1 MQGFLAFLW
10 LFMALTWSGFA
21 FAMETVA
28 EDAAA
33 RTVKTSHVALL
44 LPLNSAAFGRAAEAV
59 KQGFM
64 TAAGVEAGALP
75 VRVYSTGDQTDDIVA
90 TYGQATQAGARIVV
104 GPLTKNGVTALA
116 ASKQVSVPTLA
127 LNLPEAGAELPD
139 QLYLLALAAEA
150 EVRQIAQAAFDAGRK
165 SAVVITSGN
174 ALAKRMQL
182 AFAAEWS
189 ALGGTVAVQL
199 SFSGSNADAVR
210 DALRRHPADM
220 LFLAMDGQDARLL
233 RPYLNP
239 EWPVYATSQI
249 YAGKNS
255 PQKYHDLNGVQF
267 VDMPWL
273 LQPDHLA
280 VMVYP
285 RSQVPLAADLERL
298 YALGIDAWRLALLL
312 QTTASG
318 ESFNLDGVTGRLSLE
333 RSRQISRVGVP
344 AVFRD
349 GEAAPLTP

>member
-1 MQGFLAFLW
+1 MQGFFAFLW
-10 LFMALTWSGFA
+10 LVAALTWSGFA
-21 FAMETVA
+21 PAMEA
-28 EDAAA
+28 AAGDAAS
-33 RTVKTSHVALL
+33 RTIKTPHVALL
-44 LPLNSAAFGRAAEAV
+44 LPLNSAAFGRAAEVV

-64 TAAGVEAGALP
+64 AAATVEAGALP
-75 VRVYSTGDQTDDIVA
+75 VRIYPTGDQTDDIVA

-116 ASKQVSVPTLA
+116 ASRQVSIPTLA
-127 LNLPEAGAELPD
+127 LNLPEAGTELPE

-150 EVRQIAQAAFDAGRK
+150 EARQIAQTAFGAGRK
-165 SAVVITSGN
+165 NAIVIASGS

-189 ALGGTVAVQL
+189 TLGGTMAAQL
-199 SFSGSNADAVR
+199 SFNGGNADAVR
-210 DALRRHPADM
+210 DVLRRHPADM
-220 LFLAMDGQDARLL
+220 LFLAMDGQEARLL

-255 PQKYHDLNGVQF
+255 PQKYYDLNGVQF

-285 RSQVPLAADLERL
+285 RPQVPLAADLERL

-312 QTTASG
+312 QTAVAG
-318 ESFNLDGVTGRLSLE
+318 EPFSLDGVTGRLSLE
-333 RSRQISRVGVP
+333 RSRQISREGVP

>member
-1 MQGFLAFLW
+1 MHGFLTFLS
-10 LFMALTWSGFA
+10 LFMALTWGGL
-21 FAMETVA
+21 
-28 EDAAA
+28 AAA
-33 RTVKTSHVALL
+33 VENAAGGPTPPAIKTPHVALL
-44 LPLNSAAFGRAAEAV
+44 LPLNSGAFGRAAEAV

-64 TAAGVEAGALP
+64 AAATVEAGALP
-75 VRVYSTGDQTDDIVA
+75 IRVYPSGDQADDIVS

-127 LNLPEAGAELPD
+127 LNHPEAGTVLPE

-150 EVRQIAQAAFDAGRK
+150 EARQIAQAAFGAGRK
-165 SAVVITSGN
+165 SAIVIASGG
-174 ALAKRMQL
+174 ALSKRMQL
-182 AFAAEWS
+182 AFAEEWS
-189 ALGGTVAVQL
+189 TLGGAISTQL
-199 SFSGSNADAVR
+199 SFSGANAETVR
-210 DALRRHPADM
+210 DALRTHPADM
-220 LFLAMDGQDARLL
+220 LFLAMDGQEARLL

-249 YAGKNS
+249 YAGKNT
-255 PQKYHDLNGVQF
+255 PQKYHDLNGIQF

-285 RSQVPLAADLERL
+285 RPQMPLAADLERL

-312 QTTASG
+312 QNTEAGGPLS
-318 ESFNLDGVTGRLSLE
+318 LDGVTGRLSLDG
-333 RSRQISRVGVP
+333 SRRINREGV
-344 AVFRD
+344 AAIFRE

>member
-1 MQGFLAFLW
+1 MQGFLAFLS
-10 LFMALTWSGFA
+10 LFMALTWAGPA
-21 FAMETVA
+21 VAVET
-28 EDAAA
+28 AAA
-33 RTVKTSHVALL
+33 GPLPPAIKTPHVALL
-44 LPLNSAAFGRAAEAV
+44 LPLNSGAFGRAAEAV

-64 TAAGVEAGALP
+64 AAATVEAGALP
-75 VRVYSTGDQTDDIVA
+75 VKVYPTGDQADDIVSI
-90 TYGQATQAGARIVV
+90 YGQATQAGARIVV

-116 ASKQVSVPTLA
+116 ASKQVSIPTLA
-127 LNLPEAGAELPD
+127 LNLPEAGTELPE
-139 QLYLLALAAEA
+139 QLYLLALAAEVEA
-150 EVRQIAQAAFDAGRK
+150 RQIAQTAFGAGRK
-165 SAVVITSGN
+165 TAIVIASGSALS
-174 ALAKRMQL
+174 KRMQL

-189 ALGGTVAVQL
+189 NLGGAIPAQL
-199 SFSGSNADAVR
+199 SFSGANADTVR
-210 DALRRHPADM
+210 DALRKHSADM

-249 YAGKNS
+249 YAGKNT
-255 PQKYHDLNGVQF
+255 PQKYYDLNGIQF

-285 RSQVPLAADLERL
+285 RPQPPLAADLERL

-312 QTTASG
+312 QTAAGGPFS
-318 ESFNLDGVTGRLSLE
+318 LDGVTGQLSLA
-333 RSRQISRVGVP
+333 RSRQISREGVP